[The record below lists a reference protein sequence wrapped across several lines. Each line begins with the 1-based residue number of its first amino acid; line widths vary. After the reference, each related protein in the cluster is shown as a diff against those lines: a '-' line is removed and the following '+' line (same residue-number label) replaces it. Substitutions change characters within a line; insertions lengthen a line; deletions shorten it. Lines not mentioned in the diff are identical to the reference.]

1 MFGTLT
7 RAKGAP
13 PPYTKSFVRPFMFD
27 DYAFT
32 KVLAHFNDKE
42 IEIEET
48 VSVNSLQFQFYNLT
62 KPLKGSSGQV

>member
-1 MFGTLT
+1 MQ
-7 RAKGAP
+7 KEP

-48 VSVNSLQFQFYNLT
+48 VSVIYYKT
-62 KPLKGSSGQV
+62 LKRFI